1 LQKAHL
7 HPRREK
13 RDDNMKKYSNILNIF
28 LIVFC
33 FLYFYLAKQLP
44 HKVAVYPFLITAIL
58 GVLTLV
64 HIIQTFMKKEEGK
77 GEGIFENFQGKQF
90 LFVITS
96 CFAYVFVVNV
106 LGFFTATFI
115 YLMITLVGLRVNKYI
130 ALITTIGFC
139 IGVYFIFCSFL
150 KVPLPKGFII

>member
-77 GEGIFENFQGKQF
+77 AKVFLRIFKENSFY
-90 LFVITS
+90 LLS
-96 CFAYVFVVNV
+96 RHV
-106 LGFFTATFI
+106 LLM
-115 YLMITLVGLRVNKYI
+115 YLW
-130 ALITTIGFC
+130 
-139 IGVYFIFCSFL
+139 
-150 KVPLPKGFII
+150 